1 MNGIIFPGLQ
11 EREKARV
18 SFRTDK
24 SGEITAVFLDK
35 AMRGEYMACYAHT
48 GQHSECSVDWVRN
61 TKVARSYAE
70 LRAEMESI
78 GYDLI
83 VSKKMVYPK
92 PGQIRCEKCGAR
104 FMPNKSEYERICK
117 EEDIRVGSGWI
128 RMSLEDW
135 ARKNHEC
142 KTKRK
147 K

>member
-1 MNGIIFPGLQ
+1 MNGIIFPEQ
-11 EREKARV
+11 AERQKVRV
-18 SFRTDK
+18 SFRESKD
-24 SGEITAVFLDK
+24 GEITAVFLDQ
-35 AMRGEYMACYAHT
+35 MHDGVNMACYAHT
-48 GQHSECSVDWVRN
+48 GQHSECSLYWVRDS
-61 TKVARSYAE
+61 KPARNYAE
-70 LRAEMESI
+70 LRAEMQSL
-78 GYDLI
+78 GYDVI

-92 PGQIRCEKCGAR
+92 TGQVMCPKCGAR